1 MTSKEGSSAPAPR
14 GTPAPNSETTN
25 ANRNQHNNGRYTRN
39 TNPNIFNTNTNA
51 FEGANAELGAVLG
64 LRHEKFKIKSPSF
77 ENFLE
82 QVCTHII
89 SNFKDGSDLKPL
101 FRKMIDP
108 TIDFKKRRKP
118 VKPDVSADDVDK
130 DIYREEIKLF
140 VVRQTNLRRNMEKSF
155 GLIWGQCS
163 T

>member
-1 MTSKEGSSAPAPR
+1 MTSNEGSSAPAPR
-14 GTPAPNSETTN
+14 GTPASNSETAN
-25 ANRNQHNNGRYTRN
+25 VNRNPHNNGRYTRN
-39 TNPNIFNTNTNA
+39 TNSNTFNTNTNA

-108 TIDFKKRRKP
+108 TVDFKKEGNPSSPMSPPTTSTKTFIGRR
-118 VKPDVSADDVDK
+118 SSFSSSDK
-130 DIYREEIKLF
+130 KI
-140 VVRQTNLRRNMEKSF
+140 
-155 GLIWGQCS
+155 
-163 T
+163 